1 VYYYFRSLMDPSKSI
16 GFLKPQEIGLADQ
29 CFPRPQCDF
38 FNMYRTIDGSCN
50 NLLYPTWGQTNTANT
65 RIIQANY
72 SDGKYFIEYLYLNI
86 II

>member
-1 VYYYFRSLMDPSKSI
+1 MDPSKSI
-16 GFLKPQEIGLADQ
+16 GFLQPQEISLADQ

-65 RIIQANY
+65 RIIHANY
-72 SDGKYFIEYLYLNI
+72 SDGIYFIEYSQLLFI
-86 II
+86 